1 MGATLKD
8 ASCGRRIRRNPLT
21 TDRVQPNNIFS
32 FPQPFQDPLTR
43 RVSMV
48 VGVALERVFR
58 LHRLGRVY
66 AQIVEREN
74 LKGFIDESLTRLKIT
89 YEISANGLANLPR
102 SGPLLV
108 VANHPFGGIEGLI
121 LASCLLGVREDTKV
135 MANFLLGRIPE
146 LRELLLCV
154 DPFQTKKSAARNLKP
169 LKDAMGWLKK
179 GHVLA
184 AFPGGEVSHLNMRAR
199 EIVDPAWHHSI
210 GRMARSCPGPGCPGL
225 FRRSE
230 RPHVPAC
237 RHDSSEAS
245 HGPSSA
251 RAAQ

>member
-1 MGATLKD
+1 
-8 ASCGRRIRRNPLT
+8 
-21 TDRVQPNNIFS
+21 
-32 FPQPFQDPLTR
+32 
-43 RVSMV
+43 MV
-48 VGVALERVFR
+48 VGVALEPVLR

-66 AQIVEREN
+66 DQIVEREN
-74 LKGFIDESLTRLKIT
+74 LKGFIDESLDRLKIT
-89 YEISANGLANLPR
+89 YEISENDLANLPR
-102 SGPLLV
+102 TGPLLV

-184 AFPGGEVSHLNMRAR
+184 AFPGGGSSLDIRAR
-199 EIVDPAWHHSI
+199 GIVDPAVASQYRADGP
-210 GRMARSCPGPGCPGL
+210 GRPGPRCAGL
-225 FRRSE
+225 FRRRE
-230 RPHVPAC
+230 QHGLPAC
-237 RHDSSEAS
+237 RHDSPEAPDGAS
-245 HGPSSA
+245 PS
-251 RAAQ
+251 RAAQQGG